1 MPEMRKLAGGGNGSV
16 NPMMN
21 MYDTIRAN
29 LHFNKFAVG
38 ERLFR
43 DVQAARYHPLSE
55 SDQVKFSGEY
65 LLRD

>member
-1 MPEMRKLAGGGNGSV
+1 M

-21 MYDTIRAN
+21 MHDTIRAN
-29 LHFNKFAVG
+29 LHFNKFAAG
-38 ERLFR
+38 ERLSC

-55 SDQVKFSGEY
+55 SDQVKFSGDY